1 MHVSSRYCIYGIY
14 RVYLRYPLAKDVEL
28 YEAQRTEEAGQQKGR
43 TQSQVSFPFFLL
55 QRLFEEYKT

>member
-28 YEAQRTEEAGQQKGR
+28 HEAQRTEEEEQQKGR
-43 TQSQVSFPFFLL
+43 T
-55 QRLFEEYKT
+55 